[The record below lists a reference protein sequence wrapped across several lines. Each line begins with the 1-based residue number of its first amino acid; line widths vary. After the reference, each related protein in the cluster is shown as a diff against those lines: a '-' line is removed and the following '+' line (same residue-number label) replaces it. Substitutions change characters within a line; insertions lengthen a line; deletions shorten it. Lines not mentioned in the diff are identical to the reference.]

1 MKNIAISLLAAI
13 TLATPAFAISWKD
26 QLFSKLDADTNGEL
40 SITELAA
47 TGCQVDTKL
56 FKYADEDRSNGL
68 NKAEFFTK
76 RELFSRCK

>member
-13 TLATPAFAISWKD
+13 TIATPAYAWKNE
-26 QLFSKLDADTNGEL
+26 LFSKLDADANGEI

-47 TGCQVDTKL
+47 TGCRVDTKL
-56 FKYADEDRSNGL
+56 FKYADADRSNGL

>member
-13 TLATPAFAISWKD
+13 TIATPAYAWKNE
-26 QLFSKLDADTNGEL
+26 LFSKLDQDANGEI

-47 TGCQVDTKL
+47 TGCRVDTKL
-56 FKYADEDRSNGL
+56 FKYADADRSNGL
-68 NKAEFFTK
+68 NKAEYFTK